1 MPHFTQIVHG
11 NTCSMMNLHNRNSI
25 FQAKMIRQYGH
36 VLDLATRSSTVT
48 CIKSIS
54 PHPLTFS
61 ISALVTTSIPFAYNA
76 EVGLLVVKFLTWIQ
90 FNFSRLQEM

>member
-1 MPHFTQIVHG
+1 
-11 NTCSMMNLHNRNSI
+11 
-25 FQAKMIRQYGH
+25 MIRQYGH

-61 ISALVTTSIPFAYNA
+61 ISALVTSITFAYDA
-76 EVGLLVVKFLTWIQ
+76 EVGLLAVKFLTWIQ
-90 FNFSRLQEM
+90 FKSNNSPF